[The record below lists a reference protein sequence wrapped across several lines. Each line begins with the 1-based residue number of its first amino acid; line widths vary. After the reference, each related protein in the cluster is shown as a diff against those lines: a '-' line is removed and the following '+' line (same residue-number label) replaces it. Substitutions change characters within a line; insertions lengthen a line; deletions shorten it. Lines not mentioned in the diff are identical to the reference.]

1 MYRKDFSMFIKK
13 FDLSIYKITPI
24 YFKLFDVIMKNNSLN
39 KDNFLDSK
47 KITPSSYR
55 RASKSEQKIGE
66 NIIKK
71 LSKVFKLK
79 MIDSKG
85 IDELEELLNEIYY
98 DMYYKI
104 YENYDNY
111 LNRIEELLNKNLL
124 IYPILNLFKL
134 FLIAN
139 ANNSPKDIISQNYCL
154 YEDTISFSSFLE
166 NVFSDVVDLVKLS
179 YTQDLTDDLISKKYN
194 LGLHYFVIASKLWI
208 SGNNTGSLYY
218 CAKAKDLFVQEENY
232 IRIIYVNLTIMSNYN
247 MICNFSECN
256 QLANKQLLILKN
268 IRNNGIEYQTTL
280 KHLMLSLLGLKQY
293 EDVLSLLE
301 NKQTYNITE
310 LCYLLISKFKTN
322 KEEYFRYFNNEIDL
336 NELNEKCRLIVKY
349 LNSYLV
355 KREKRALYELEN
367 LKIGDVLIKI
377 LKKL

>member
-1 MYRKDFSMFIKK
+1 MFIKK

-47 KITPSSYR
+47 KITSSSYR